1 MVAKNRT
8 KEKTMKNQN
17 KKSKRIQI
25 ECIGDLMDALVNVEE
40 SENRKLSDAY
50 VGSTVSVEEGVD
62 VVNVKSDDK
71 IVFSMR
77 VTDEN
82 ASAAFGALK
91 DALERARKA
100 LMPKVE
106 SPEVVTD
113 VIPHDNTRK
122 PFKRMDAD
130 GFNKQLNA
138 VVENA
143 NSRLVEIRGGS
154 DIKDVVIAF
163 AFDGGRCIVRSGDRE
178 IADEITTDD
187 IWGSFKRC
195 RAAIWQCVDDAK
207 PAKARRTFERFDRRV
222 EKPVED
228 KHDFAHKFQGVVDSA
243 NEKLREIGENELSVE
258 SDVVGFYV
266 KSGTLPVA
274 SLPKGVGSADEALA
288 KITEKVWSFVN
299 SAKGAAERHKQI
311 SERAA
316 EVEADSQWDM
326 SFVKKANPE
335 ADESKPWT
343 LGPNPE
349 MASAIV
355 KAVNDAV
362 STFNRSLLMMFG
374 EVSDLLGGK
383 EEMRLTAKGF
393 TRGIV
398 VSCGKSPCLVTM
410 FPLVA
415 NNKTTE
421 ESVAFVTAKIAA
433 IGESRTK
440 LYQAVAAEHA
450 RQEKL
455 RSISEKRAALDEE
468 LKAMAM

>member
-1 MVAKNRT
+1 
-8 KEKTMKNQN
+8 
-17 KKSKRIQI
+17 
-25 ECIGDLMDALVNVEE
+25 MDALIKIEDSVNE
-40 SENRKLSDAY
+40 KLADAY
-50 VGSTVSVEEGVD
+50 VDSTVSVEEGVD
-62 VVNVKSDDK
+62 VVNIKTGDK
-71 IVFSMR
+71 VVFSMK

-82 ASAAFGALK
+82 ASAAFGELK
-91 DALERARKA
+91 HAMERAKNS
-100 LMPKVE
+100 LMPKDE
-106 SPEVVTD
+106 KPEVVAD
-113 VIPHDNTRK
+113 VLPQEK
-122 PFKRMDAD
+122 GKKSFKRMDAD
-130 GFNKQLNA
+130 GFNDQLNA
-138 VVENA
+138 VVDNA
-143 NSRLVEIRGGS
+143 NARLAEIRGS

-187 IWGSFKRC
+187 IWSSFKRC

-207 PAKARRTFERFDRRV
+207 PARTRRTFDRFERRV

-228 KHDFAHKFQGVVDSA
+228 KRDFAHKLQDAIVSA
-243 NEKLREIGENELSVE
+243 NEKLREIGESELSVD

-274 SLPKGVGSADEALA
+274 SLPKGVGSADEALD

-299 SAKGAAERHKQI
+299 SAKGAAERRKQC
-311 SERAA
+311 SDRAA
-316 EVEADSQWDM
+316 EIEADSQWDM
-326 SFVKKANPE
+326 AFIKKANPDV
-335 ADESKPWT
+335 DETKPWA

-374 EVSDLLGGK
+374 DVADLLGGR
-383 EEMRLTAKGF
+383 EEMRMTARGF

-398 VSCGKSPCLVTM
+398 VSVGKSPCFITM
-410 FPLVA
+410 FPLMG

-421 ESVAFVTAKIAA
+421 ESVAFVSAKIAA

-440 LYQAVAAEHA
+440 FYQAVAAEHA

-468 LKAMAM
+468 LKSMAM

>member
-1 MVAKNRT
+1 MAKNRT

-17 KKSKRIQI
+17 RQSKRIKI
-25 ECIGDLMDALVNVEE
+25 ESIGDLMDALVNVEE

-130 GFNKQLNA
+130 GFNDQLNA
-138 VVENA
+138 VVDNA
-143 NSRLVEIRGGS
+143 NARLAEIRGGS

-163 AFDGGRCIVRSGDRE
+163 VFDGGRCIVRSGDRD
-178 IADEITTDD
+178 IADEVTTDD
-187 IWGSFKRC
+187 IWASFKRC

-222 EKPVED
+222 EKP
-228 KHDFAHKFQGVVDSA
+228 DFAHKLQGVVDSA
-243 NEKLREIGENELSVE
+243 NDKLREIGENELSVE

-274 SLPKGVGSADEALA
+274 SLPKGVGSADEALE

-299 SAKGAAERHKQI
+299 SAKGAAERRKQC

-335 ADESKPWT
+335 ADESKPWA

-362 STFNRSLLMMFG
+362 STYNRSLLMMFG
-374 EVSDLLGGK
+374 EVAEILGGK
-383 EEMRLTAKGF
+383 DGMRLTAKGF

-398 VSCGKSPCLVTM
+398 VSVGKSPCFITM
-410 FPLVA
+410 FPLMG

-440 LYQAVAAEHA
+440 FYQAVAAEHA

>member
-1 MVAKNRT
+1 
-8 KEKTMKNQN
+8 MKNQN
-17 KKSKRIQI
+17 KQSKRIRI
-25 ECIGDLMDALVNVEE
+25 ECIGDLMDALIKIEE
-40 SENRKLSDAY
+40 SVNEKLADAY
-50 VGSTVSVEEGVD
+50 VDSTVGVEEGVD
-62 VVNVKSDDK
+62 VVSVKIDEK
-71 IVFSMR
+71 VVFSMR
-77 VTDEN
+77 VTDDN

-91 DALERARKA
+91 NAMERAKNS
-100 LMPKVE
+100 LMPKAE
-106 SPEVVTD
+106 KPEVVSD
-113 VIPHDNTRK
+113 VLPQEKGKRF
-122 PFKRMDAD
+122 FKRMDAD
-130 GFNKQLNA
+130 GFNEQLNA
-138 VVENA
+138 VVDNA
-143 NSRLVEIRGGS
+143 NARLAEIRRGS

-187 IWGSFKRC
+187 IWASFKRC
-195 RAAIWQCVDDAK
+195 RAAIWQCVDDSK
-207 PAKARRTFERFDRRV
+207 PYRARRTFERFERRV

-228 KHDFAHKFQGVVDSA
+228 KRDFAHKLQGVVDSA
-243 NEKLREIGENELSVE
+243 NEKLRGIGETELSVE

-299 SAKGAAERHKQI
+299 SAKGAAERQKQI

-316 EVEADSQWDM
+316 EVEADSKWDM

-335 ADESKPWT
+335 ADESKPWA

-374 EVSDLLGGK
+374 EVADLLGGK
-383 EEMRLTAKGF
+383 EGMRLTAKGF

-398 VSCGKSPCLVTM
+398 VSAGKSPCFISM
-410 FPLVA
+410 FPLVS
-415 NNKTTE
+415 NNKATE
-421 ESVAFVTAKIAA
+421 EAVAFVSAKIAA

-440 LYQAVAAEHA
+440 FYQAVAAEHA

-455 RSISEKRAALDEE
+455 RSISEKRAAIEEE
-468 LKAMAM
+468 LRSMAM